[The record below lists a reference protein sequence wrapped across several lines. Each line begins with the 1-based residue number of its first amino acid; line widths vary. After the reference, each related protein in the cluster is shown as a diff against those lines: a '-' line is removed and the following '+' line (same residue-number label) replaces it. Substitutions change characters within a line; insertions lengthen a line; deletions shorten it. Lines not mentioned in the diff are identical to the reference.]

1 MTGPDHHSQYIAR
14 AVAALSPEGH
24 RRVDEL
30 LEQLAQAAGG
40 REWLVRFAK
49 AREAESEGAA
59 ITQEPADRLGG
70 QELYALLQGF
80 KTIRDT
86 EPADDVTDWANA
98 VIALLEDERDRR

>member
-1 MTGPDHHSQYIAR
+1 VSTPDHHSAYIAR
-14 AVAALSPEGH
+14 AVAALEPEGH

-40 REWLVRFAK
+40 HEWLVRFAK

-59 ITQEPADRLGG
+59 IADDPARRIGD
-70 QELYALLQGF
+70 QELYALLVGF
-80 KTIRDT
+80 KTIRDS
-86 EPADDVTDWANA
+86 EPRDDVTDWANA